1 MNMRDMDLFSGE
13 WLRFAAVR
21 PDDAAQLSV
30 FTESY
35 DYMRNVDT
43 EYAVPQTAEF
53 FEQAEN
59 GKNTI
64 EFMLRT
70 IEDDRLVG
78 FAALHGIEWNNR
90 SSRMAVGIGHPS
102 DRGQGYGRD
111 AVAMLLRY
119 AFLELNL
126 ERISLEVIAYNE
138 AAIRT
143 YLGAG
148 FVEEGRLR
156 EAVLRGRK
164 RYDLIAMGLL
174 SREWAARPENAGEE
188 GVS

>member
-1 MNMRDMDLFSGE
+1 MNQHQDLFQGE
-13 WLRFAAVR
+13 WLRFAAVQ
-21 PDDAAQLSV
+21 PDDAAELSR

-43 EYAVPQTAEF
+43 DFAVPQTAAF

-70 IEDDRLVG
+70 LEDDRLVG

-90 SSRMAVGIGHPS
+90 SSRMAVGIGS
-102 DRGQGYGRD
+102 AEDRGKGYGKD

-119 AFLELNL
+119 AFYELNL
-126 ERISLEVIAYNE
+126 ERISLEVIAYNQ
-138 AAIRT
+138 AAIRV
-143 YLGAG
+143 YEKAG

-156 EAVLRGRK
+156 EAVLRGGR

-174 SREWAARPENAGEE
+174 VREWTALHGDAADGEA
-188 GVS
+188 

>member
-1 MNMRDMDLFSGE
+1 MFSGE

-43 EYAVPQTAEF
+43 EYAVPLTAEY

-90 SSRMAVGIGHPS
+90 SSRMAVGIGHPG
-102 DRGQGYGRD
+102 DRGLGYGRD
-111 AVAMLLRY
+111 AVDMLLRY

-138 AAIRT
+138 AARRT
-143 YLGAG
+143 YIGAG

-156 EAVLRGRK
+156 EAVLRGGR

-174 SREWAARPENAGEE
+174 VREWAARQEIAGEDL
-188 GVS
+188 

>member
-1 MNMRDMDLFSGE
+1 MDYRFRDLFRGE
-13 WLRFAAVR
+13 LLRFAAAQ
-21 PDDAAQLSV
+21 PDDAAELSR

-35 DYMRNVDT
+35 DYLRNVDT
-43 EYAVPQTAEF
+43 DYAVPQPAAF

-70 IEDDRLVG
+70 LEDDRLVG

-90 SSRMAVGIGHPS
+90 SSRLAVGIGDAE
-102 DRGQGYGRD
+102 DRGKGYGKD

-138 AAIRT
+138 AAIRV
-143 YLGAG
+143 YEKAG
-148 FVEEGRLR
+148 FAVEGRLR
-156 EAVLRGRK
+156 EAVLRGGR

-174 SREWAARPENAGEE
+174 AREWAALRGDAPTGGA
-188 GVS
+188 

>member
-1 MNMRDMDLFSGE
+1 MSHPYPDLFRGE
-13 WLRFAAVR
+13 RLRFAAAQ
-21 PDDAAQLSV
+21 PDDAAELSR
-30 FTESY
+30 FTENY
-35 DYMRNVDT
+35 EYLRNVDT
-43 EYAVPQTAEF
+43 EFAVPQAAAF

-70 IEDDRLVG
+70 LEDDRLIG

-90 SSRMAVGIGHPS
+90 SSRLAVGIGDPE
-102 DRGQGYGRD
+102 DRGRGYGKD

-126 ERISLEVIAYNE
+126 ERISLEVIAYNL
-138 AAIRT
+138 AAIRV
-143 YLGAG
+143 YEKAG

-156 EAVLRGRK
+156 EAVMRGGR

-174 SREWAARPENAGEE
+174 VREWAALHGDAFGG
-188 GVS
+188 GV

>member
-1 MNMRDMDLFSGE
+1 MNLHNLDLFSGE
-13 WLRFAAVR
+13 WLRFAAAR
-21 PDDAAQLSV
+21 PDDAAELSI

-35 DYMRNVDT
+35 EYMRNVDT
-43 EYAVPQTAEF
+43 DYAIPQKPEF
-53 FEQAEN
+53 FEHAEN
-59 GKNTI
+59 GRNTI

-70 IEDDRLVG
+70 IQDDRLVG

-90 SSRMAVGIGHPS
+90 SSRMAVGIGHPG
-102 DRGQGYGRD
+102 DRGHGYGRD

-138 AAIRT
+138 AACRT

-156 EAVLRGRK
+156 EAVLRGGK

-174 SREWAARPENAGEE
+174 SREWAGRQDLDC
-188 GVS
+188 